1 MRIEQIK
8 KLYNSVGVHALRE
21 NEIVTLI
28 NAIIAERD
36 SALAQNAEQLAVIEY
51 AYNKLYI
58 LSHNRK
64 DVSARL
70 LGDADKGFEAVRAY
84 LSLNKTPTQHLR
96 DRDAEAGRAGFVAGY
111 SKGWNDFGG
120 CGEFRRDMT
129 ADQHAEKVRRG
140 EV

>member
-1 MRIEQIK
+1 MNYFELMGAYEKRGTEIE
-8 KLYNSVGVHALRE
+8 KL
-21 NEIVTLI
+21 T
-28 NAIIAERD
+28 AERD
-36 SALAQNAEQLAVIEY
+36 NALAQNAEQLAVIEY

-96 DRDAEAGRAGFVAGY
+96 DRDAEAGRAGYQQGIHE
-111 SKGWNDFGG
+111 W
-120 CGEFRRDMT
+120 RT
-129 ADQHAEKVRRG
+129 AEMNYKSFDITFASTEYAEKVRSG

>member
-36 SALAQNAEQLAVIEY
+36 NALAQNAEQLAVIEY

-96 DRDAEAGRAGFVAGY
+96 DRDAEAGRAGYQQGIHE
-111 SKGWNDFGG
+111 W
-120 CGEFRRDMT
+120 RT
-129 ADQHAEKVRRG
+129 AEMNYKSFDITFASTEYAEKVRRG